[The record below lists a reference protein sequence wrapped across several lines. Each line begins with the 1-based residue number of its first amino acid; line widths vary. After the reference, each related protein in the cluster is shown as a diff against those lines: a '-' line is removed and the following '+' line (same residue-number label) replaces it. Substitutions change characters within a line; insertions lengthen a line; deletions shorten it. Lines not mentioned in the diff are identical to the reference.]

1 MTPAWL
7 LGGMTYNQ
15 VNSVIVKSEEG
26 TMIVSLDVGTSKV
39 TALIGEILLD
49 GELSVIGV
57 GVTPSRGMD
66 KGGVNDLNL
75 VVQSIQRAVNEAE
88 LMADC
93 RASTVYLN
101 ISGRH
106 ISCQNENGMVPI
118 NDVEVTQDDVENVI
132 HAAKS
137 VPIAQERRILH
148 VLPQEFVID
157 SQESIKSPI
166 GMSGVRMEA
175 KVHIITCANDMA
187 KNIVKAVERCGLKVD
202 RLIFSA
208 LASSYAVLTEDE
220 KDLGVALVDMGAGT
234 IDITIYTG
242 GVLRHTAVIPA
253 AGNQVTSDIAKIFRT
268 PLNHAEEIKTKY
280 ACALRELVSKDDNI
294 EVPSVGGRPSRT
306 MQRHILAEVVE
317 PRYQELFELV
327 RDQIA
332 QSGLEDQI
340 AAGIVLTGGCGRMEG
355 AIEFAEEIFQM
366 PVRLGEPLGMQGL
379 SDYVQDPT
387 YATAVGLLR
396 YGAADMQR
404 QQQEKSSTNVIGL
417 GKRLLS
423 WFKGEF

>member
-1 MTPAWL
+1 MSKAAERNMVV
-7 LGGMTYNQ
+7 G
-15 VNSVIVKSEEG
+15 
-26 TMIVSLDVGTSKV
+26 LDIGTSKV
-39 TALIGEILLD
+39 VTLIGEVMPD
-49 GELSVIGV
+49 GEISVIGV
-57 GVTPSRGMD
+57 GAAAARGMD

-75 VVQSIQRAVNEAE
+75 VVQSVQRAIEEAE

-93 RASTVYLN
+93 RVASVYLN

-106 ISCQNENGMVPI
+106 IACQNESGMVPI
-118 NDVEVTQDDVENVI
+118 NEAEVTQDDVDAVI

-148 VLPQEFVID
+148 VLPQEFIID

-175 KVHIITCANDMA
+175 RVHIITCANDMA
-187 KNIVKAVERCGLKVD
+187 KNIVKAVERCSLSVD
-202 RLIFSA
+202 CLVFSA
-208 LASSYAVLTEDE
+208 LASSTSVLTEDE

-234 IDITIYTG
+234 IDICIYTG

-280 ACALRELVSKDDNI
+280 ACALRQMVNKDEHI
-294 EVPSVGGRPSRT
+294 EVPSVGGRPARS
-306 MQRHILAEVVE
+306 MERHILAEVVE
-317 PRYQELFELV
+317 PRYQELFELI
-327 RDQIA
+327 RDEITK
-332 QSGLEDQI
+332 SGLDEQI

-404 QQQEKSSTNVIGL
+404 QQQEKSSTNVIGI
-417 GKRLLS
+417 GKRLVS
-423 WFKGEF
+423 WLKGEF